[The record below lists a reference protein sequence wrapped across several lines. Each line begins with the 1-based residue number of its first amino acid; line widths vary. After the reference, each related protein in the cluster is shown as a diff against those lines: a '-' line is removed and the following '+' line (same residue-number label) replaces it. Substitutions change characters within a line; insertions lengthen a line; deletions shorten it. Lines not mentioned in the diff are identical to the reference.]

1 LKNGARIITEDGR
14 VTFVFSHIY
23 CSAQKRR
30 KKFAAECRGANGS
43 LFSSA
48 SFLITIRRRKRPT
61 YVGSGA
67 DEDESLIT
75 GHPFSLHLHAA
86 QLACLNVKL
95 C

>member
-1 LKNGARIITEDGR
+1 MPWREW
-14 VTFVFSHIY
+14 V
-23 CSAQKRR
+23 
-30 KKFAAECRGANGS
+30 S

-48 SFLITIRRRKRPT
+48 SFFNNNQAAKET

-75 GHPFSLHLHAA
+75 GHPFSLHAA